1 MEHEL
6 EGARKR
12 QEALNNMEK
21 GVRTAIG
28 WRGENHAL
36 PKIQIYITEQY
47 YMYNQNHWPKFHK
60 KIQSTI
66 CLLSINLLK
75 YKHSRLKF

>member
-21 GVRTAIG
+21 GVRAAIG
-28 WRGENHAL
+28 WRERKTGISHDTNLYYRTVLHVQSKPLA
-36 PKIQIYITEQY
+36 QI
-47 YMYNQNHWPKFHK
+47 
-60 KIQSTI
+60 S
-66 CLLSINLLK
+66 
-75 YKHSRLKF
+75 